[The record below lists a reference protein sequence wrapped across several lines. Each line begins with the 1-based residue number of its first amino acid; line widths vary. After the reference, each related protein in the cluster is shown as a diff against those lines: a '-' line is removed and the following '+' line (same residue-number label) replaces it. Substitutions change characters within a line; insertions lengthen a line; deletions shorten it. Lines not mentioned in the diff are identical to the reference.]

1 MMLNLALAVAVVL
14 VSCVPPCA
22 GQSVFINEVHYD
34 NKCVDVGEFVEI
46 AGLAGTNLAGW
57 TVKLYNGRDGQVYDT
72 IELDEVL
79 PDQLNGFGVRAFK
92 GVGLQNGPDGL
103 ALVNSHGDVEQ
114 FVSYGGRS
122 FEALDGPAEGMT
134 STAIRVSESGTT
146 PVGQSLQLIGIGREA
161 SDFMWAGPADE
172 SPGRVNVGQSFGE
185 VDILEKKIYDIQGSG
200 RKSTLEG
207 MRVETTR
214 IVTSLARD
222 GFYMQD
228 PEGDGRSETSDGIFV
243 FLDGFLE
250 GLEVGDEVRLRARV
264 QEDVRSSGDLSRT
277 QLLPAGQPEV
287 VSMGNDLPKPV
298 VMGRPPS
305 DKIDPDGID
314 FYEKLE
320 GLSRRGSQN
329 PLRRDL
335 GVVDGGREAT
345 FINSIGG
352 ITISDGDFN
361 PEHMQIDDGI
371 SRLGDKLGDMI
382 GVLSYDYGNYEVLPA
397 EAPSVITPSTFQP
410 KLTTTL
416 RGTADALT
424 VATVNVLNLDPSDRS
439 QLTKFGRVI
448 AYSLQA
454 PDIIG
459 LQEVQDNS
467 GSIDDGTVSADETL
481 KALVEAIAE
490 ARGPRYGWRE
500 IDPLNDQDGG
510 QDGGNIR
517 VAFLLNPDRVTFVDR
532 GRAGPE
538 DSTDVVRRGG
548 TIQLTLSPG
557 RIDPTND
564 AFQKS
569 RKPLAGEFRFK
580 GETVFVIVNHFI
592 SRLGSCALFGS
603 VQPLCISGQKKRDAQ
618 AAVNAD
624 FVKRILA
631 ADPHAKI
638 VVLGDF
644 NDYDETFSTSSL
656 RMLTD
661 IGLIN
666 LTTDQLEPPE
676 RFTTIFSAEAIRKL

>member
-1 MMLNLALAVAVVL
+1 MMPNLALAVAVVL
-14 VSCVPPCA
+14 VSSVPPCA

-34 NKCVDVGEFVEI
+34 NQGVDVGEFVEI

-57 TVKLYNGRDGQVYDT
+57 TVKLYNGRDGQVYGT

-114 FVSYGGRS
+114 FVSYEGRS

-134 STAIRVSESGTT
+134 STAIRVSESGST

-185 VDILEKKIYDIQGSG
+185 VVILEKKIYDIQGSG

-207 MRVETTR
+207 MPVETTG

-264 QEDVRSSGDLSRT
+264 QEYVRSSGDLSRT

-287 VSMGNDLPKPV
+287 ISMGNDLPKSV

-320 GLSRRGSQN
+320 GMRVELKDFHVVGPKTRYGEIW
-329 PLRRDL
+329 

-361 PEHMQIDDGI
+361 PERMEIDDDI
-371 SRLGDKLGDMI
+371 SRLDGSYFPDPKMDKQTRYSCLKG
-382 GVLSYDYGNYEVLPA
+382 
-397 EAPSVITPSTFQP
+397 
-410 KLTTTL
+410 
-416 RGTADALT
+416 RG
-424 VATVNVLNLDPSDRS
+424 
-439 QLTKFGRVI
+439 
-448 AYSLQA
+448 
-454 PDIIG
+454 
-459 LQEVQDNS
+459 
-467 GSIDDGTVSADETL
+467 
-481 KALVEAIAE
+481 
-490 ARGPRYGWRE
+490 
-500 IDPLNDQDGG
+500 
-510 QDGGNIR
+510 
-517 VAFLLNPDRVTFVDR
+517 
-532 GRAGPE
+532 
-538 DSTDVVRRGG
+538 
-548 TIQLTLSPG
+548 
-557 RIDPTND
+557 
-564 AFQKS
+564 
-569 RKPLAGEFRFK
+569 
-580 GETVFVIVNHFI
+580 
-592 SRLGSCALFGS
+592 
-603 VQPLCISGQKKRDAQ
+603 
-618 AAVNAD
+618 
-624 FVKRILA
+624 
-631 ADPHAKI
+631 
-638 VVLGDF
+638 
-644 NDYDETFSTSSL
+644 
-656 RMLTD
+656 
-661 IGLIN
+661 
-666 LTTDQLEPPE
+666 LE
-676 RFTTIFSAEAIRKL
+676 